1 MWNIRMSSVLSG
13 NSIETAIDIFG
24 TIATVKGILNVAIAL
39 ISSIST
45 DKCLLFE
52 FFQWGY

>member
-24 TIATVKGILNVAIAL
+24 TIAIGIIYDVAKAIFQ
-39 ISSIST
+39 
-45 DKCLLFE
+45 LLPLHF
-52 FFQWGY
+52 